1 MNTPQPTDKKK
12 IWITPVI
19 EDLNINKIKQE
30 LTQQDLELLDLLTKD
45 ENAFRLF
52 TGSTSDYRLKKELR
66 DFNGVDIINRLRV
79 YDYAWKNDGSREF
92 GFVAHELQQVIPYLV
107 TGEKDAL
114 DNEGKEQYQRVNYA
128 KLTPILFKA
137 LQEQQEMIQLLQK
150 EVAELSK
157 AVSTTAQ

>member
-1 MNTPQPTDKKK
+1 MTTPQPTDKKK

-52 TGSTSDYRLKKELR
+52 TGSKSDYRLKKELR

-107 TGEKDAL
+107 TGEKDA
-114 DNEGKEQYQRVNYA
+114 VN
-128 KLTPILFKA
+128 KDGSINPQGVDMSKVVPILVA
-137 LQEQQEMIQLLQK
+137 AIQ
-150 EVAELSK
+150 ELSAK
-157 AVSTTAQ
+157 VKTLEAKVQILESK